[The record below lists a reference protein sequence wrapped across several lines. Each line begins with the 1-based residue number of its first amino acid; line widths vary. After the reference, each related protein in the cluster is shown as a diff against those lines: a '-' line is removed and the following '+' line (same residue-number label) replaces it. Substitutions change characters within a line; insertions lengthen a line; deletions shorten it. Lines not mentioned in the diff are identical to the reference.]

1 LPDVGAIL
9 DAMASQLQD
18 ALCGTADPAIEQLT
32 VTGRFVFNPTPPHI
46 DMYPADPFTEGISFN
61 YERQLNFLV
70 RARVST
76 ADHEG
81 GQDLLLTMMEPGSD
95 TSVASAIL
103 SDGPLTQLVEDVGV
117 DGPSGFGIFP
127 SVGAE
132 VASGS
137 LLGCTWTVAVIP

>member
-1 LPDVGAIL
+1 M
-9 DAMASQLQD
+9 DAMAEQLQD
-18 ALCGTADPAIEQLT
+18 ALCGTANPVIEQLT

-46 DMYPADPFTEGISFN
+46 DIYPADPFTEPIAMD
-61 YERQLNFLV
+61 YQRQMNFLV

-81 GQDLLLTMMEPGSD
+81 GQDLLLSMMEPGST

-103 SDGPLTQLVEDVGV
+103 QTGALTSLVDDVGV

-127 SVGAE
+127 SVGAD
-132 VASGS
+132 VTSGS